1 MAPNDPSAIQRR
13 FVRTLLSPD
22 VQLDLTAALE
32 RTGVRLE
39 RYYQW
44 LGEERF
50 VEYQREWLRR
60 YNLSLEPAL
69 HAAVTKALDKPE
81 RWAVD
86 LLVQMNGLN
95 EGHAQD
101 EKDLWADDDGDD
113 GSRPEKLIQRIRA
126 LAELADQRF
135 GEAAARRAGG
145 NGDGAAGEAF
155 PPPLAR
161 AAM

>member
-1 MAPNDPSAIQRR
+1 MASNDPSATQKK
-13 FVRTLLSPD
+13 FVRMLLSPE
-22 VQLDLTAALE
+22 VQLDVTAALE

-95 EGHAQD
+95 QAHVQD
-101 EKDLWADDDGDD
+101 DESLWPEDDDLASG
-113 GSRPEKLIQRIRA
+113 PEKLIQKIRT

-135 GEAAARRAGG
+135 GEVAARRPGK
-145 NGDGAAGEAF
+145 NGDGAACEAL

-161 AAM
+161 AAL